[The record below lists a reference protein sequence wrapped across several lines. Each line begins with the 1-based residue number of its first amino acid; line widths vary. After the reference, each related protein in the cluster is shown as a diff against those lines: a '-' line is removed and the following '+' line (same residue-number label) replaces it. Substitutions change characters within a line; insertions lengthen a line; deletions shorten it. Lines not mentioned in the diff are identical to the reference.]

1 MSKQRFEKKALVSAS
16 YHELK
21 EHKNNRRIWLEG
33 EDLND
38 VSFAVDTLFR
48 VECDIDNMRVIL
60 RAVPSTPEN
69 IALHKKRQLHKV
81 SGRKMTGWVK
91 PIIDVCNANITEVF
105 KGAYGEQG
113 RFAAY
118 AYDGVI
124 VFTTHPEDA
133 KRIEREVS
141 LARNLAKG
149 EITEGSAFTGI
160 GISTNATHDGYKK
173 AGLKPT
179 LKWAVELEGRYL
191 DAAKKN
197 SPDVFSGARLF
208 KGYIEEVEKDLVDPV
223 NSFSFSMS
231 CTDHS
236 NVGKAKKGLSDAE
249 DGDTATQIFGVMGLI
264 KAANPAILISENV
277 PSAQNSFTYKVMKK
291 ELERTGYNVYDL
303 VLGQT
308 HSGSLDRRQRYWF
321 IAVSK
326 GLNIA
331 PEMLIPSE
339 RDLEYKN
346 VGEIL
351 DKDCDLEWTPLTKF
365 EERQAKNIA
374 EGRNFKMNL
383 VDETTTVV
391 GTIPRNYTKR
401 QVSNPHLTDHKGN
414 YRLFSK
420 IEHARLKLVP
430 PRLVG
435 HLSETVAHEGLGQG
449 IAYTHGIECSYNVG
463 VAVISATQPQYQL
476 ALAG

>member
-1 MSKQRFEKKALVSAS
+1 MSKQRFERKPLISAS

-21 EHKNNRRIWLEG
+21 EHKNNRRIWIEG
-33 EDLND
+33 ETLND
-38 VSFAVDTLFR
+38 VSFPVDTLFR

-69 IALHKKRQLHKV
+69 IALHKKRQLNKV
-81 SGRKMTGWVK
+81 SGRKMTGWIK

-105 KGAYGEQG
+105 KDAYGEQG

-124 VFTTHPEDA
+124 VFTAHPDDA

-141 LARNLAKG
+141 LARNVANG
-149 EITEGSAFTGI
+149 TITEGSAFTGI
-160 GISTNATHDGYKK
+160 GISTNSTHDGYQK
-173 AGLKPT
+173 AGLKPK

-197 SPDVFSGARLF
+197 SPEVFSGARMF
-208 KGYIEEVEKDLVDPV
+208 TGYVEEIEKDLIEPV

-249 DGDTATQIFGVMGLI
+249 DGETATQIFGVMGLI
-264 KAANPAILISENV
+264 YAANPAILISENV
-277 PSAQNSFTYKVMKK
+277 PSAKNSFTYKVLRK
-291 ELERTGYNVYDL
+291 ELERIGYNVYDL
-303 VLGQT
+303 ILGQE
-308 HSGSLDRRQRYWF
+308 HSGSLDRRERYWF

-326 GLNIA
+326 GLNID
-331 PEMLIPSE
+331 PQMLVPRT
-339 RDLEYKN
+339 RDLVYKN

-351 DKDCDLEWTPLTKF
+351 DKNTDAEWFPLTKF
-365 EERQAKNIA
+365 ETRQAKNLA

-383 VDETTTVV
+383 VDESTTVV
-391 GTIPRNYTKR
+391 GTIPRNYTKH
-401 QVSNPHLTDHKGN
+401 QVSNPHLTDHNGN
-414 YRLFSK
+414 YRLFTK
-420 IEHARLKLVP
+420 EEHAALKLVP

-435 HLSETVAHEGLGQG
+435 HMSATVAHEGLGQG
-449 IAYTHGIECSYNVG
+449 IAYTHGVECAFNVG
-463 VAVISATQPQYQL
+463 TAVIAATQPQSQL
-476 ALAG
+476 RLAS